1 MFKMKRQEQ
10 QQNCV
15 YVVFCWCFF
24 GLFFFFYPCRG
35 LHIIISMWLFL
46 LASLATLLESFFVAR
61 FLNFR
66 LA

>member
-1 MFKMKRQEQ
+1 MKRQEQ

-24 GLFFFFYPCRG
+24 LAFSFFFCPYKG
-35 LHIIISMWLFL
+35 LHIIISVWLFL
-46 LASLATLLESFFVAR
+46 LATLATLLESFFVAR